1 MAAAKKANSTV
12 RERIGFSL
20 TRASPMRRF
29 SLRPGEL
36 DFCSFDP
43 QSKISHQTELMM
55 QKTDR
60 SIIKASAEDLK
71 VGLICAD
78 RDGNRVRID
87 RVESNG
93 PNSARVS
100 YHYLNDELRVQEGV
114 QERTIEQFLAEG
126 WMIAAPGMSL

>member
-1 MAAAKKANSTV
+1 MAAAKKANTTV
-12 RERIGFSL
+12 RERIDFSL
-20 TRASPMRRF
+20 TRAPPMRQF
-29 SLRPGEL
+29 SSWPGDS

-43 QSKISHQTELMM
+43 QSKISHLSRAMM

-60 SIIKASAEDLK
+60 SIVKASAEDLK

-78 RDGNRVRID
+78 RDGNRIRVD
-87 RVESNG
+87 RVERAGSNSG
-93 PNSARVS
+93 RVS

-114 QERTIEQFLAEG
+114 QEQTIEQFLAEG